1 MTKVFQDSSQDTKI
15 IVVISDTSI
24 KNNITTSIAYIHPKP
39 NIIAKT
45 IYQAINVILTEAKL
59 FAIRYRINQA
69 VQVTD
74 TSYIIVITNA
84 TYSVRYI
91 FDLLSHPY
99 QLQSITIAQDLRIF
113 FEKNNNSIEFWNC
126 PSNTK

>member
-1 MTKVFQDSSQDTKI
+1 MTKVFQDSSQNTKI
-15 IVVISDTSI
+15 IVIISDTSI
-24 KNNITTSIAYIHPKP
+24 KNNITTFIAYIHPRP
-39 NIIAKT
+39 NTIAKT

-59 FAIRYRINQA
+59 FAIRCKINQA

-74 TSYIIVITNA
+74 TSYIIVITDA
-84 TYSVRYI
+84 THSVRYI

-113 FEKNNNSIEFWNC
+113 FEKNNNSIEFWNY

>member
-1 MTKVFQDSSQDTKI
+1 MTKVFQDSSQDPKI

-74 TSYIIVITNA
+74 ISYIIVITNA